1 MTAVINETCIE
12 NCCLVRGIFL
22 VWEMSTFLLLG
33 RILSPHVKGFSQTV
47 GLSEGVEQSI
57 YCRSNKQEERG
68 GGDIFGMVGNTRS
81 INREDNSAW
90 HCFILKNLI
99 PINFFK

>member
-1 MTAVINETCIE
+1 MLFGEGDFSGLRSEYFFVAGQDSV
-12 NCCLVRGIFL
+12 
-22 VWEMSTFLLLG
+22 
-33 RILSPHVKGFSQTV
+33 PHVKGFSQTV
-47 GLSEGVEQSI
+47 GLREGAEQSI

-68 GGDIFGMVGNTRS
+68 GGGDIFGMVGNTRS
-81 INREDNSAW
+81 VNREDNSAW